1 MAKGV
6 ELGQPCAALCAR
18 APLHNPGHLEQ
29 LLKMLVAEVG
39 PCMLLDPGPGLHIIG
54 INEAYAKATMTAPA
68 DLRGQCLFDVFP
80 DNPDDPLANGVA
92 NLYSSLTI
100 AARHAEPHAMAIQR
114 YDIRDRHGNFAERYW
129 RPINTP
135 LFDDNGVVLALMH
148 RVDDVIVEIRARMVE
163 TIGGKRSLES

>member
-100 AARHAEPHAMAIQR
+100 AARHTEPHARALLAPHQYAPLR
-114 YDIRDRHGNFAERYW
+114 RQW
-129 RPINTP
+129 RSACARTISLPTRPGVSHLP
-135 LFDDNGVVLALMH
+135 LSGSSGA
-148 RVDDVIVEIRARMVE
+148 
-163 TIGGKRSLES
+163 

>member
-135 LFDDNGVVLALMH
+135 LFDDNGVVLALGQF
-148 RVDDVIVEIRARMVE
+148 RCQQDVGSHICH
-163 TIGGKRSLES
+163 